1 MIAYSS
7 SPPRSFS
14 APCVFLFVF
23 VLFCCLFVCLFVCW
37 FVCFF
42 KDCLFKKNNRNYLVC
57 FGRDIPPPPPS
68 CAFFLECSASSSL
81 ATFFAC
87 VSTEFYDFLHVGAE
101 IRFITF
107 SPIQLMVCGIAKMH
121 PKLLPQRRKIARK
134 NSLLASLQ
142 RN

>member
-23 VLFCCLFVCLFVCW
+23 VLFCCLFIHSFVRLFVFLKIVCL
-37 FVCFF
+37 
-42 KDCLFKKNNRNYLVC
+42 KKITETTLSVLVAPS
-57 FGRDIPPPPPS
+57 PPPPP
-68 CAFFLECSASSSL
+68 AAHFFLECSASSSL

-121 PKLLPQRRKIARK
+121 PKLLPQRRKVARK
-134 NSLLASLQ
+134 NSHLASLQ